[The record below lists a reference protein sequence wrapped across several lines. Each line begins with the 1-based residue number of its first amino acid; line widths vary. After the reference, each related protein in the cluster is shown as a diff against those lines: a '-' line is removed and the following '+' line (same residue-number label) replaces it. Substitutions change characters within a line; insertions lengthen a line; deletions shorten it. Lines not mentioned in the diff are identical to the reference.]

1 MIKIGVTGGIGS
13 GKSTVT
19 DLLSLYGIPCFIADT
34 ESKRIVDS
42 SEVIREQLTS
52 LFGPNIYTSEGLNR
66 KQLASYIFQDTI
78 LLNQVNKIIHPVV
91 SNAFLQWAEAQNSDI
106 TVIESAI
113 LFESGFDHLVDV
125 TLTINAPTALRIE
138 RACKRDRCDANGIKQ
153 RIKNQTTDE
162 EKELLANY
170 VIQNNSKISLIK
182 QLEAFI
188 TTITQKKEC
197 FD

>member
-1 MIKIGVTGGIGS
+1 MIKIGITGGIGS

-42 SEVIREQLTS
+42 SDVIREQLTS
-52 LFGPNIYTSEGLNR
+52 LFGPNIYTSEGLDR

-91 SNAFLQWAEAQNSDI
+91 SDAFLQWVDTQNCEI

-125 TLTINAPTALRIE
+125 TLTINTPLTLCIE
-138 RACKRDRCDANGIKQ
+138 RACKRDRCDENVIKQ

-162 EKELLANY
+162 EKELLADY
-170 VIQNNSKISLIK
+170 VMQNNNKISLIK
-182 QLEAFI
+182 QVEAFI
-188 TTITQKKEC
+188 TAIMQKKEC